1 MERKEREAAQL
12 RQAEEER
19 KRIDA
24 LVAHKLAEMG
34 GQRPA
39 KENTG
44 PTGRDKKCY
53 ADKAK
58 KRHNGEKISP
68 SEGEKQ
74 GAGVAAR
81 CGHDNTK
88 NRRGGKRKP
97 VRPTSAEDVE
107 RLAAVQA
114 SEAHELQQICGEYFD
129 GFTDRPLIAIY
140 RQNGWE
146 SIRMRCLA

>member
-1 MERKEREAAQL
+1 MERKEHEAAQL

-34 GQRPA
+34 GQRPV

-44 PTGRDKKCY
+44 PTGGDKKCY
-53 ADKAK
+53 ADKSK
-58 KRHNGEKISP
+58 KRHNGEKIPP

-81 CGHDNTK
+81 CGRDNTK
-88 NRRGGKRKP
+88 NRRGGKRK
-97 VRPTSAEDVE
+97 E
-107 RLAAVQA
+107 
-114 SEAHELQQICGEYFD
+114 
-129 GFTDRPLIAIY
+129 
-140 RQNGWE
+140 
-146 SIRMRCLA
+146 